1 MAKLLMMSELSGD
14 VLTHRSRRCF
24 SVYSLSSLQHGDLK
38 MNEAEV
44 LAKKY
49 SVDDHQN
56 EDSDLGSNSSM
67 ESSRPVQH
75 NTVRGLVLLAALA
88 VLVAVVF
95 AFPQREENNSGCS
108 DDHFCDD
115 QNLCA
120 HACSQCPAD
129 VHVIVYLYYTCKL
142 TKMLRFVLLVSV
154 AATATAFPQRFEE
167 KNIPFGILKMH
178 MKINR
183 SHKKKLVSK
192 IVFNSSVPENIFLIN
207 Q

>member
-24 SVYSLSSLQHGDLK
+24 SVYSLSSLQHD
-38 MNEAEV
+38 
-44 LAKKY
+44 
-49 SVDDHQN
+49 
-56 EDSDLGSNSSM
+56 
-67 ESSRPVQH
+67 
-75 NTVRGLVLLAALA
+75 
-88 VLVAVVF
+88 
-95 AFPQREENNSGCS
+95 NSGCS

>member
-95 AFPQREENNSGCS
+95 AFPQREENDSGC
-108 DDHFCDD
+108 DDDKSCNSN
-115 QNLCA
+115 NLCVNPCFYKCMDVGCEVKKHVA
-120 HACSQCPAD
+120 KCIYDGHLFWEPYVQATTPPAEGSTSEL
-129 VHVIVYLYYTCKL
+129 HVQPT
-142 TKMLRFVLLVSV
+142 SPENEESS
-154 AATATAFPQRFEE
+154 PQR
-167 KNIPFGILKMH
+167 K
-178 MKINR
+178 
-183 SHKKKLVSK
+183 
-192 IVFNSSVPENIFLIN
+192 
-207 Q
+207 

>member
-49 SVDDHQN
+49 SFDDHQN
-56 EDSDLGSNSSM
+56 DDSDLGSNSGM

-75 NTVRGLVLLAALA
+75 NRVRGFVLLAALA

-95 AFPQREENNSGCS
+95 AFPQREESTRIQCGYSTCGRNSYCGRVNGFDACVCNQGFYGSAYGEGCTSEPECTDNSGCS

-115 QNLCA
+115 QNLCV
-120 HACSQCPAD
+120 HACRQCPAD
-129 VHVIVYLYYTCKL
+129 VGCNASNHTGNCIYNGTLFFDPP
-142 TKMLRFVLLVSV
+142 R
-154 AATATAFPQRFEE
+154 EE
-167 KNIPFGILKMH
+167 
-178 MKINR
+178 
-183 SHKKKLVSK
+183 
-192 IVFNSSVPENIFLIN
+192 
-207 Q
+207 